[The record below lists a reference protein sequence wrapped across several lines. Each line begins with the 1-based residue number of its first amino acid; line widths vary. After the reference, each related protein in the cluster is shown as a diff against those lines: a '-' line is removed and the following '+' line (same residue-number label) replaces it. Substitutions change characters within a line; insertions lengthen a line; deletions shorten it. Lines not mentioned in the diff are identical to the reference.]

1 MTLFQR
7 DASNILV
14 EIGGY
19 FVRDASNVLVEIGE
33 EWVRDAS
40 NTLHLVYSSTSGAMT
55 LDYPPDAYG
64 AGASNSEI
72 GVTTTAVTVTVTG
85 GRAPY
90 TYLWALVGGPD
101 PSWIITAPNA
111 KTTAFRRFE
120 MAPGDNFNTTV
131 TCTVTDASG
140 QSVETNPIAVTVENF
155 GGLGGL
161 LP

>member
-1 MTLFQR
+1 MISLREQ
-7 DASNILV
+7 SSLS
-14 EIGGY
+14 EIG
-19 FVRDASNVLVEIGE
+19 AVLARSATGIAEIGE
-33 EWVRDAS
+33 GYIREAS
-40 NTLHLVYSSTSGAMT
+40 GLSQFYSLGSDMT
-55 LDYPPDAYG
+55 LDYPPEAYG

-72 GVTTTAVTVTVTG
+72 SVTTFAITVTVTG

-90 TYLWALVGGPD
+90 GYQWALVGGPD

>member
-1 MTLFQR
+1 MMVRGATTI
-7 DASNILV
+7 S
-14 EIGGY
+14 EIGTIM
-19 FVRDASNVLVEIGE
+19 VRDAGNVLREIGE
-33 EWVRDAS
+33 GFIRDGDS
-40 NTLHLVYSSTSGAMT
+40 LETFFSPGGAMT
-55 LDYPPDAYG
+55 LDYPPEAYG

-72 GVTTTAVTVTVTG
+72 GVTTTAITVTVTG

-90 TYLWALVGGPD
+90 TYLWALTGGPD

-140 QSVETNPIAVTVENF
+140 QSLETGPIAVTVENF

>member
-1 MTLFQR
+1 MITVR
-7 DASNILV
+7 EPSGV
-14 EIGGY
+14 SEIGRI
-19 FVRDASNVLVEIGE
+19 FVREAAGLAEIGE
-33 EWVRDAS
+33 VYVREADG
-40 NTLHLVYSSTSGAMT
+40 LKLVWSLGSDMT

-72 GVTTTAVTVTVTG
+72 AVTTFAITVTVTG

-90 TYLWALVGGPD
+90 GYQWALVGGPD